1 VLARS
6 YLAHPPQAQFH
17 FIVSPLVMWIW
28 LGGGIVLFGGLIA
41 LWPPPSAVRRRVAAL
56 ERPRALRDLARA

>member
-1 VLARS
+1 
-6 YLAHPPQAQFH
+6 
-17 FIVSPLVMWIW
+17 MWIW